1 MGPFLDRERLAEHRG
16 RNRMQSL
23 LLVGGMSLIVM
34 VSAALIWSW
43 PAAVMAV
50 AIVVGLAVL
59 GPRMPP
65 EAVLRLYKAIPVD
78 RRHGAQ
84 LLRIV
89 EILADRA
96 ELRRHPRLYV
106 IPSTTLNAFATGT
119 KDNAV
124 IAITEGLLR
133 RLDLREVAAVI
144 AHEMSHIR
152 NNDLSVMA
160 IADSLTRFTQFLAY
174 FAVFMAVLNIPAML
188 LDWHTFPW
196 PAILLL
202 YFAPT
207 LTSLLQMGLSR
218 TREYDADLEAAGLTG
233 DPAALASAL
242 ASLERYQGRFWED
255 MMMPVPARR
264 IPQPSLLRSHP
275 ETADRIARLRELEK
289 RPSLAR
295 PLQYGNEPMFTMV
308 GHGLG
313 AMTPRLRPLGIW
325 F

>member
-1 MGPFLDRERLAEHRG
+1 MGPFLDHERLAEHRG
-16 RNRMQSL
+16 RNRMHSV

-34 VSAALIWSW
+34 ISAALIWSW
-43 PAAVMAV
+43 PAAVVAV

-78 RRHGAQ
+78 RRHGSQ

-133 RLDLREVAAVI
+133 RLELREVAAVI

-313 AMTPRLRPLGIW
+313 DMTPRLRPLGIW